1 MKDWSSAV
9 RDDDD
14 TEDNQWDIDLKGE
27 TENGEHLGMML
38 KIFQWISNQQTSRK
52 VER

>member
-14 TEDNQWDIDLKGE
+14 AEDNHWDTDLKGE
-27 TENGEHLGMML
+27 TENGEHLGMIL
-38 KIFQWISNQQTSRK
+38 KIFQWISNQQTG
-52 VER
+52 